1 MHGVVSTKNH
11 RSEVNNNCCCR
22 SVIHDMGTHQ
32 REQSLQAQNGQLL
45 WKQMNSSFVLVIC
58 PYSVRGLD
66 AAILVI
72 PHCQFM
78 SFLTQVA
85 AEVKVR
91 S

>member
-1 MHGVVSTKNH
+1 MHGSVSTKNH
-11 RSEVNNNCCCR
+11 RNEDNDCCC
-22 SVIHDMGTHQ
+22 SSDLFAIGTHYWG
-32 REQSLQAQNGQLL
+32 QSSQAQNGQLM